1 MNGMGLRKYLRLG
14 PLYKNAC
21 HIFENERK
29 TTRINGE
36 FPVYVVQIA
45 DAYVSNIQ
53 CFAKEGEMM
62 KKGERFGKIMMGSQV
77 DLIFP
82 WRDGMEIM
90 VKEWDHVKA
99 GESIIATY

>member
-1 MNGMGLRKYLRLG
+1 MSSRSRTL
-14 PLYKNAC
+14 
-21 HIFENERK
+21 
-29 TTRINGE
+29 
-36 FPVYVVQIA
+36 
-45 DAYVSNIQ
+45 YVSNIQ

-82 WRDGMEIM
+82 WRDGMKIM
-90 VKEWDHVKA
+90 VKEWEHVKA